1 MQDAVVFLHSTGTGP
16 FMWKRFLQ
24 AVPEGMQVVTP
35 TNRGYAPDDLFARG
49 QPFEIDMDLA
59 HVKAQLPQGA
69 AGLHLVAHSYGGL
82 LALTLALD
90 ASLPVRSI
98 WLYEPVLFG
107 SMKLITDDM
116 DPETAAQVQALY
128 DTPDFI
134 GNVSEGG
141 DEAWLARFVDY
152 WSQPGVWA
160 AMPDKVK
167 QLNRAVGWKMFQEVR
182 SQALLFRPVSDYQ
195 YAVPMTLVHGGLS
208 PRPAGEMVRQLARH
222 NPQSHVHTLAELGH
236 MAVVTQADAVLPAF
250 QAHWDRLVDI
260 AR

>member
-16 FMWKRFLQ
+16 FMWKRFLS

-35 TNRGYAPDDLFARG
+35 TNRGYAPDDLFTHG

-59 HVKAQLPQGA
+59 HVKTQLPPHA
-69 AGLHLVAHSYGGL
+69 TGLHLVAHSYGGL

-90 ASLPVRSI
+90 AQLPVKSI

-107 SMKLITDDM
+107 SMKLITHDM
-116 DPETAAQVQALY
+116 APETAAEVQALY
-128 DTPDFI
+128 ERPDFI
-134 GNVSEGG
+134 GHESEGG
-141 DEAWLARFVDY
+141 NEAWLERFVDY
-152 WSQPGVWA
+152 WSEPGVWA

-167 QLNRAVGWKMFQEVR
+167 QLNRTVGWKMFQEVR
-182 SQALLFRPVSDYQ
+182 SQALLFRPVSDYH

-222 NPQSHVHTLAELGH
+222 NPQSHLETLGGLGH
-236 MAVVTQADAVLPAF
+236 MAVVTQADAVLPSF
-250 QAHWDRLVDI
+250 KAHWHRLSG
-260 AR
+260 